1 MRVYKKLK
9 EITRNEYIV
18 SVHVTDDCKP
28 ETLQALGEMMK
39 LLIEQVESGGLT
51 PRAADGEQP
60 VRLNYT
66 INDDDVKRTEELFL
80 PHR

>member
-1 MRVYKKLK
+1 MKTLINKNGWVVRASEELAPRMIAKGYQYCPKSKWKK
-9 EITRNEYIV
+9 V
-18 SVHVTDDCKP
+18 S
-28 ETLQALGEMMK
+28 
-39 LLIEQVESGGLT
+39 GLT